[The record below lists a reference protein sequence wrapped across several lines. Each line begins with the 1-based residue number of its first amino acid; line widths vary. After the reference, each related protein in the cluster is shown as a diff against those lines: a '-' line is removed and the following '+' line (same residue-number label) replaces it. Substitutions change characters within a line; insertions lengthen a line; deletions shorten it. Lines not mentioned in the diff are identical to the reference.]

1 MNTQENGVF
10 TIFQPMLN
18 ELIVFIAVATTA
30 PPLSSSH
37 VPRLSLI
44 MLHPRVP
51 PKGERYHKNLSLA
64 DANLLA
70 CDMMEK
76 CI

>member
-1 MNTQENGVF
+1 
-10 TIFQPMLN
+10 MLN

-30 PPLSSSH
+30 RQLSSSH

-44 MLHPRVP
+44 MPHPRVP
-51 PKGERYHKNLSLA
+51 PKGERYHKNLSLS
-64 DANLLA
+64 DANLSA
-70 CDMMEK
+70 CDMEK